1 MRLSRAAVGAFYALT
16 LLPFCALFAQ
26 HRVNP
31 TQLHERIY
39 ARVPM
44 VGTGKY
50 GDPRRPM
57 YAPNPD
63 SPRPILLTGQKPTPV
78 ITGFS
83 YQLSDDGKFAL
94 VEFVTPNKSA
104 FNTILA
110 DAKADITGVN
120 LTIFERGKATREQIE
135 TEFRKYK
142 KDFDLTKLG
151 VSAQ

>member
-63 SPRPILLTGQKPTPV
+63 SPPPILPTRQTPTPRH
-78 ITGFS
+78 TR
-83 YQLSDDGKFAL
+83 LSQQIRDARKFPQ
-94 VEFVTPNKSA
+94 VEIRIPK
-104 FNTILA
+104 
-110 DAKADITGVN
+110 
-120 LTIFERGKATREQIE
+120 
-135 TEFRKYK
+135 
-142 KDFDLTKLG
+142 
-151 VSAQ
+151 